1 VDACAR
7 KSYFGFDHIKVQGT
21 TIMSFILD
29 IPTISV
35 VIASASV
42 VVSAVYFMLDTRHQR
57 GIRKTESIIRL
68 SPWFQI
74 GAKEIQEAIN
84 DVCSA
89 EYTDY
94 KDYLAKYDGKP
105 EQTSLRLL
113 GNYFEGVG
121 LLVYMKLVEMDI
133 VYNFWGDVAESVWD
147 GNEEVIDGMRRDIG
161 TPYTFQYWEFLVRE
175 VKKRNIAL
183 SKNK

>member
-1 VDACAR
+1 MA
-7 KSYFGFDHIKVQGT
+7 
-21 TIMSFILD
+21 FILD
-29 IPTISV
+29 VPTISV
-35 VIASASV
+35 VIASTSV
-42 VVSAVYFMLDTRHQR
+42 VISAVYFMLDTRHQR
-57 GIRKTESIIRL
+57 GIRKIESIIRL

-74 GAKEIQEAIN
+74 GAKEIQEAIGN
-84 DVCSA
+84 VCSA

-94 KDYLAKYDGKP
+94 KDYLTKYAGKP

-113 GNYFEGVG
+113 GNYFEGIG

-147 GNEEVIDGMRRDIG
+147 GNEELINGMRKDIG
-161 TPYTFQYWEFLVRE
+161 TSYTFQYWEWLVRE
-175 VKKRNIAL
+175 IKKRKITF